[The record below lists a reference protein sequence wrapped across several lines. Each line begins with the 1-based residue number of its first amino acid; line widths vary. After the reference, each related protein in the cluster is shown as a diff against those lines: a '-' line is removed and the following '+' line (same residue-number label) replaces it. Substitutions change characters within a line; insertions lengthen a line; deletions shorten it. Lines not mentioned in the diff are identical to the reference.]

1 MADLSHLAQS
11 PSGRSSLV
19 ELLRLR
25 AEQQPEQQAFT
36 FLVDGDTDALSVTYG
51 ELDRRARAIAAFLQ
65 RDGLAGERA
74 LLLYPSGLSFVSA
87 FYGALYAG
95 VTVVTAPLPI
105 PSRMGRTLPR
115 LEAVARDAR
124 PRVALTTSEAMVE
137 IEKTFSASAEMRS
150 LRWLV
155 TDTIPDDA
163 SKEWRELEINLQTLA
178 FLQYTSGSTA
188 SPKGVMVS
196 HANILHNSECIRLT
210 WQYTSQSVSVMWVP
224 HIHDHGLMDG
234 VIQPVYTGFRCVLMP
249 NFSIMTQP
257 VRWLRA
263 ISRYR
268 ATHSGGPNFTYDL
281 CVRKISLEQLAELD
295 LSSWITA
302 VNAAEPIRKE
312 TLLRFTDTFGPCGF
326 RRQTFFPA
334 YGLAESTLVVSGRHE
349 PVYCTVAKDALA
361 RNRVQ
366 EVSSETDNAVT
377 IVGCGRPM
385 PGTTVAIVNPD
396 LMTRCQPEEVG
407 EVWVSSPSVA
417 GGYWNRP
424 DETDAV
430 FKGFIRD
437 TGEGPFLRTGD
448 LGFLK
453 DGEVFIR
460 GRLKDLIIIRGNNHY
475 PQDIEYTVEKSHA
488 SLRAGCSAAFSLE
501 EGGEERVVVVVEVAA
516 GPRAGD
522 VSAPQPEDGA
532 IDAKT
537 IFKAIRQRVAEE
549 HDLGVYAVKLLKP
562 GTIPKTSSGKIQ
574 RNACRIAF
582 LTQSLETVEE

>member
-1 MADLSHLAQS
+1 MAGLSHLEQPPAGQS
-11 PSGRSSLV
+11 NLV
-19 ELLRLR
+19 DLLRMR
-25 AEQQPEQQAFT
+25 AEQQPEQEAFT
-36 FLVDGDTDALSVTYG
+36 FLVDGDTDALSVTYA
-51 ELDRRARAIAAFLQ
+51 ELDRRACAIAAFLQ

-74 LLLYPSGLSFVSA
+74 LLLYPPGLSFVSA

-95 VTVVTAPLPI
+95 VTVVTAPMPI

-115 LEAVARDAR
+115 LGAVARDAQ
-124 PRVALTTSEAMVE
+124 PRVALTTAEAMVE
-137 IEKTFSASAEMRS
+137 IEKTFAASAEMRS

-163 SKEWRELEINLQTLA
+163 SEEWREPEVNLETLA

-196 HANILHNSECIRLT
+196 HANILHNSECIRLS
-210 WQYTSQSVSVMWVP
+210 WQYTPQSVSVMWVP
-224 HIHDHGLMDG
+224 HIHDHGLVDG

-263 ISRYR
+263 ISRYK

-281 CVRKISLEQLAELD
+281 CVRKISREQLAELD

-302 VNAAEPIRKE
+302 INAAEPIRKE
-312 TLLRFTDTFGPCGF
+312 TLLRFIDTFGPCGF

-361 RNRVQ
+361 HDRVQ
-366 EVSSETDNAVT
+366 EVASEAGDAVT

-385 PGTTVAIVNPD
+385 PGTTVAIVSPD
-396 LMTRCQPEEVG
+396 SMTSCQPEEIG

-424 DETDAV
+424 DETDTV
-430 FKGFIRD
+430 FKGFIKD

-488 SLRAGCSAAFSLE
+488 SLRAGCSAAFSVE
-501 EGGEERVVVVVEVAA
+501 EDGEERVVVVVEVAA
-516 GPRAGD
+516 KPRGEE
-522 VSAPQPEDGA
+522 VSAPQPDGGA

-549 HDLGVYAVKLLKP
+549 HDLGVYAIKLLKP

>member
-1 MADLSHLAQS
+1 MTGLSHLPQS
-11 PSGRSSLV
+11 PAGHSNLV

-25 AEQQPEQQAFT
+25 AEQQPDRQAFT
-36 FLVDGDTDALSVTYG
+36 FLVDGGADALSVTYA

-74 LLLYPSGLSFVSA
+74 LLLYPPGLAFASA

-95 VTVVTAPLPI
+95 VTVVTAPMPI
-105 PSRMGRTLPR
+105 SSRMGRTLPR
-115 LEAVARDAR
+115 LEAVARDAQ

-137 IEKTFSASAEMRS
+137 IEKTFSTSAEMRS
-150 LRWLV
+150 MRWLI

-163 SKEWRELEINLQTLA
+163 SEEWRDPEINLQTLA

-196 HANILHNSECIRLT
+196 HANVLHNSECIRLA
-210 WQYTSQSVSVMWVP
+210 WQYTHESVSVMWVP
-224 HIHDHGLMDG
+224 HIHDHGLVDG

-249 NFSIMTQP
+249 NFSIMQQP
-257 VRWLRA
+257 IRWLRA

-281 CVRKISLEQLAELD
+281 CVRKIGREQLAELD

-312 TLLRFTDTFGPCGF
+312 TLLRFIGTFEPCGF

-349 PVYCTVAKDALA
+349 PVYRTVAKEALA

-366 EVSSETDNAVT
+366 EVSSEMDDAVT
-377 IVGCGRPM
+377 IVGCGQPM
-385 PGTTVAIVNPD
+385 PGTTAAIVNPD
-396 LMTRCQPEEVG
+396 SMIRCQPGEVG

-460 GRLKDLIIIRGNNHY
+460 GRLKDLIIIRGHNHY
-475 PQDIEYTVEKSHA
+475 PQDIEYTVEKSHT
-488 SLRAGCSAAFSLE
+488 SLRAGCSAAFSVE
-501 EGGEERVVVVVEVAA
+501 EDGEERVIVVVEVAA
-516 GPRAGD
+516 RPSAGD
-522 VSAPQPEDGA
+522 GLTVQSDNGA
-532 IDAKT
+532 LEVKT

-549 HDLGVYAVKLLKP
+549 HDLSVYAIRLLKP

-582 LTQSLETVEE
+582 LNQGLEMVEE